1 MTCKLLNAGSYLLI
15 GALAG
20 VTFALWLTK
29 SEVDDARD
37 QLRTIYAQ
45 TPMAPASRQASNDRA
60 EPARSSNRSRL
71 WATDP
76 EEQSRDS
83 ISTPDALPLSLFEL
97 RQPHAGFLDRTA
109 LAF

>member
-1 MTCKLLNAGSYLLI
+1 MEADPLTPTHFNCSISYCKHSTFIVTRAKKRGTVTRKLLNAGSYLLI

-45 TPMAPASRQASNDRA
+45 TLDQTNGACKQAS
-60 EPARSSNRSRL
+60 
-71 WATDP
+71 
-76 EEQSRDS
+76 Q
-83 ISTPDALPLSLFEL
+83 
-97 RQPHAGFLDRTA
+97 Q
-109 LAF
+109 